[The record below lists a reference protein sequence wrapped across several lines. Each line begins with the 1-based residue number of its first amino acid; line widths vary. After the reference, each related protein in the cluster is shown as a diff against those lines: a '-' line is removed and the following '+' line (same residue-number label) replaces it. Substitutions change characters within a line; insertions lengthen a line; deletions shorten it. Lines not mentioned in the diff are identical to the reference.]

1 MKGAAAALIF
11 FAKLANIANIEE
23 ADVMSAQ
30 TKVSAAEFQNNFG
43 RYSDAAR
50 RAPVFVTRY
59 GRDELVVVSAEE
71 YARLRSNYRHV
82 ITLSKA
88 EETQATAML
97 QALLTAA
104 PNPNA
109 AALNH
114 LMDETD

>member
-1 MKGAAAALIF
+1 
-11 FAKLANIANIEE
+11 
-23 ADVMSAQ
+23 MSNQ

-71 YARLRSNYRHV
+71 YARLRASDRSV
-82 ITLSKA
+82 IVLS
-88 EETQATAML
+88 ETDEKQATQLL
-97 QALLTAA
+97 QALLSSGPTPQAV
-104 PNPNA
+104 
-109 AALNH
+109 ALDH